1 MNQRKESRN
10 PWSWVPT
17 LYFGQGVPY
26 ILTII
31 VSTVMYKNLGLT
43 NAQITFYTGWLYLPW
58 VIKPFWS
65 PFVDQIKTKRFWVVS
80 MQLLMGA
87 AFAAIGLTLPL
98 PGYIVW
104 SLIVFWLVAFSSAT
118 HDIAADGFYMLG
130 LSEYH
135 QSFFVGIRNTFWR
148 VASISCQGGL
158 VYLSGVLAQQNGGS
172 YRTSWAI
179 ILLGT
184 GIVYIAIGLYHK
196 FVLPYPISDPPRSI
210 RNANEVFKNYFQTFA
225 DFFTRKQVLLF
236 VLFVVFYR
244 LDEAQLT
251 KLAAPF
257 LLDSHEAGG
266 LALTNQQVG
275 WAYGTLGVIGLIV
288 GGILGGFAIAKKGLK
303 FWLWPMAL
311 SIKVPN
317 VLYWLMAHY
326 QVENFHF
333 IQAAVAFEQ
342 FGYGFGF
349 TSLTLYMIYFVKGQN
364 RTAHYAIATGIMAVG
379 MMLPGMISGWIQEW
393 LNYENFFIWVML
405 CSIPGLVFIPFLKM
419 DSDFGIKEK

>member
-65 PFVDQIKTKRFWVVS
+65 PFVDQLKTKRFWVVS

-104 SLIVFWLVAFSSAT
+104 SLILFWLVAFSSAT

-158 VYLSGVLAQQNGGS
+158 VYLSGVLAQQNGGN
-172 YRTSWAI
+172 YRSSWAI

-184 GIVYIAIGLYHK
+184 GVVYAVIGLYHK
-196 FVLPYPISDPPRSI
+196 FLLPYPISDPPRTFQ
-210 RNANEVFKNYFQTFA
+210 NASEVFSTYFKTFA

-275 WAYGTLGVIGLIV
+275 WAYGTLGVVGLIV
-288 GGILGGFAIAKKGLK
+288 GGILGGVAIAQKGLK

-311 SIKVPN
+311 AIKVPN

-333 IQAAVAFEQ
+333 IQAAVAVEQ

-405 CSIPGLVFIPFLKM
+405 CSIPGLVLIPFLKI
-419 DSDFGIKEK
+419 DSNFGLKKK